1 MQSLKSM
8 DDFSSIKFMIIFKEG
23 RQSLE
28 VSVSTSINM
37 LKAVKTGYEKFSIH
51 QLKRKGWQS

>member
-1 MQSLKSM
+1 MQSLKSI

-37 LKAVKTGYEKFSIH
+37 LKAVKTGYEKFPIH